1 MNQVRLQA
9 ETKIAAKRTRADTL
23 RQRIADE
30 ILVGKLPPGTRLE
43 EQDLA
48 DRFGVSR
55 TPVREALKALVE
67 TGLVDIRPHRGA
79 VVATPSRQH
88 MRDLFEVMRELEAIC
103 ARYAAQRMTSAER
116 KKRADRADGKTIAAA
131 RAGSGIDHR
140 QGPPAQHGPQSQRT
154 RLARIGAGAARHP
167 ACGQTG
173 ASDHGQHG
181 GGGGWSAIRWRCG
194 AAARAGKKGAAGE
207 NPRHDSASWKRCPPT
222 IGGTV
227 YARVRPFRQGSLD
240 FGQQDHKS
248 RMVIRLSRSD
258 MT

>member
-116 KKRADRADGKTIAAA
+116 KKLADLHEQSRQMVRDGEVEAYAALNVAFHSCIFEGTHNTALVENSTAVRRRLSPFRRAQFRLVGRLASSFAEHESVVNAILRGDAIAAEQA
-131 RAGSGIDHR
+131 M
-140 QGPPAQHGPQSQRT
+140 
-154 RLARIGAGAARHP
+154 ARHI
-167 ACGQTG
+167 
-173 ASDHGQHG
+173 
-181 GGGGWSAIRWRCG
+181 SAADI
-194 AAARAGKKGAAGE
+194 
-207 NPRHDSASWKRCPPT
+207 T
-222 IGGTV
+222 IEEFT
-227 YARVRPFRQGSLD
+227 R
-240 FGQQDHKS
+240 
-248 RMVIRLSRSD
+248 
-258 MT
+258 